1 MTYSSK
7 KTVFSIVSGFLLV
20 IAYIIYALGESA
32 PAPNDLK
39 SWALRMLIFIGIGIG
54 LTILFQILFHIALS
68 IGISVKEGES
78 DDKKVEKALKFT
90 MFEDE
95 RDKLIGLKAA
105 RAGYVCAGAGFIL
118 ALAVLA
124 LGKPALTAMHIIFA
138 SFAAGSL
145 AEGIL
150 GVYFHERGV
159 KNG

>member
-1 MTYSSK
+1 M
-7 KTVFSIVSGFLLV
+7 VSGFLLV

-32 PAPNDLK
+32 PASDDLK
-39 SWALRMLIFIGIGIG
+39 SWALSMLIFIGIGIG

-68 IGISVKEGES
+68 IGISVEEGEN
-78 DDKKVEKALKFT
+78 DDKKVEKTMKFT

-95 RDKLIGLKAA
+95 RDKLIGLKSA
-105 RAGYVCAGAGFIL
+105 RVGYACAGAGFIL

-124 LGKPALTAMHIIFA
+124 LGKPALAALHIAFA

-145 AEGIL
+145 VEGIL
-150 GVYFHERGV
+150 GVYVYFHERGV